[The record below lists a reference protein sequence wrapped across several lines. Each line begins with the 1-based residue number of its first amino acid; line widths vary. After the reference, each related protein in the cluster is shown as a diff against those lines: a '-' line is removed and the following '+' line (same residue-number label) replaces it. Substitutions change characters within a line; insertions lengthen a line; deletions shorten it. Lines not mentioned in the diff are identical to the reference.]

1 MGSTTED
8 VVDNEQQVQPMEVE
22 LDQASAGAS
31 ACLSRSGVE
40 RASRWETGARPG
52 ACPWPA
58 MLCNITCS
66 GPGACPWPAVLCN
79 VTLALLSWQARRA
92 EALQTMCGG

>member
-31 ACLSRSGVE
+31 ACLSRSG
-40 RASRWETGARPG
+40 GG
-52 ACPWPA
+52 ACVEVGDWCKA
-58 MLCNITCS
+58 WRVS
-66 GPGACPWPAVLCN
+66 
-79 VTLALLSWQARRA
+79 LARH
-92 EALQTMCGG
+92 AL